1 MAYSNIAQVT
11 TANTFNMWRLVTNSL
26 SNAVNQIAG
35 NTTYTKDD
43 GSWVLTNGF
52 ISLSNTLGTTL
63 TVSANATISKIL
75 TVADI
80 VLTGNITGGLAT
92 VMYNQANTA
101 YNQANTAYNQANTAY
116 NQANTA
122 YNTAN
127 TAANTVMVSA
137 NSVSTLSGR
146 QLNFVNTAT
155 VTVTVTSGTAGNAN
169 IAFTTIGGGGTGT
182 VTSVATGLGLTGGTI
197 TTTGTISA
205 VAASTSV
212 QGVVKLID
220 NVTTTDSSNA
230 ATATAVKTAYDA
242 AISANNSA
250 NNSANTVQVYAN
262 STLVLSKA
270 NLNFVNSA
278 TALVSVTN
286 NSGQANVSYSVNT
299 AAITSLGTLSALDI
313 SGSAANIFDTPIVSV
328 TSSSSFSDNAAGK
341 VLLCDSTA
349 PTAITLTFAPA
360 AKANFAVTII
370 RNGTG
375 NVIIANTSTI
385 QKQNTTSY
393 TTANISSQFAAA
405 TVLYTATNKFIL
417 LGDIT

>member
-11 TANTFNMWRLVTNSL
+11 TANTFNMWRLVTNNL

-43 GSWVLTNGF
+43 GSWILSKGF
-52 ISLSNTLGTTL
+52 ISLSNTSGTTL

-75 TVADI
+75 TVSDI
-80 VLTGNITGGLAT
+80 VLTGNITGGLAA
-92 VMYNQANTA
+92 VM
-101 YNQANTAYNQANTAY
+101 Y

-127 TAANTVMVSA
+127 NAANTVRVSA
-137 NSVSTLSGR
+137 NSVATLSGQ
-146 QLNFVNTAT
+146 QLNFVNTSSIL
-155 VTVTVTSGTAGNAN
+155 VTVTQGTGTSAGNAN
-169 IAFTTIGGGGTGT
+169 VSFSVSGGVGTGT

-197 TTTGTISA
+197 TASGTISA
-205 VAASTSV
+205 VAASTST

-220 NVTTTDSSNA
+220 NTTTTDSSNA
-230 ATATAVKTAYDA
+230 ATATAVKTAFDTAVLAYGTA
-242 AISANNSA
+242 NTSANS
-250 NNSANTVQVYAN
+250 VQVYAN

-270 NLNFVNSA
+270 SLNFVNSA

-349 PTAITLTFAPA
+349 PTAITLTFTAAP
-360 AKANFAVTII
+360 KANFAVTII

>member
-43 GSWVLTNGF
+43 GSWILSNGF
-52 ISLSNTLGTTL
+52 ISLSNTSGTTL

-80 VLTGNITGGLAT
+80 VLTGRITGGLAT
-92 VMYNQANTA
+92 TMYAQANMAYTVANTA
-101 YNQANTAYNQANTAY
+101 YGVANS
-116 NQANTA
+116 A

-127 TAANTVMVSA
+127 NAANTVRVSA
-137 NSVSTLSGR
+137 NSLLTLSGQ

-155 VTVTVTSGTAGNAN
+155 VTVTVTPGISGNAN
-169 IAFTTIGGGGTGT
+169 IAFTSVGSGGS
-182 VTSVATGLGLTGGTI
+182 VTSIATGLGLTGGTI

-205 VAASTSV
+205 VVASTST

-220 NVTTTDSSNA
+220 NTTTTDSSNA
-230 ATATAVKTAYDA
+230 ATATAVKTAFDTAVLAYGT
-242 AISANNSA
+242 ANNSA
-250 NNSANTVQVYAN
+250 NSVQVYAN
-262 STLVLSKA
+262 NNLILSKA

-278 TALVSVTN
+278 TVF
-286 NSGQANVSYSVNT
+286 ANVSSGSTGNVNVAFT
-299 AAITSLGTLSALDI
+299 INTTGITSLGTLTALDI

-328 TSSSSFSDNAAGK
+328 TANRTVTDNAAGL

-360 AKANFAVTII
+360 SKANFAVTII

>member
-11 TANTFNMWRLVTNSL
+11 TSNTFNQWRLVTNSL

-43 GSWVLTNGF
+43 GSWVLSKGF
-52 ISLSNTLGTTL
+52 ISLSNTSGTTL

-80 VLTGNITGGLAT
+80 VLTGSITGGLAT

-116 NQANTA
+116 N
-122 YNTAN
+122 TAN
-127 TAANTVMVSA
+127 NAANTVRVSA
-137 NSVSTLSGR
+137 NSIATLSGQ

-155 VTVTVTSGTAGNAN
+155 VTVTVTPGISGNAN
-169 IAFTTIGGGGTGT
+169 IAFTSVGSGGS

-242 AISANNSA
+242 AITANNSA

-341 VLLCDSTA
+341 VLLCDSTS
-349 PTAITLTFAPA
+349 PTSITLTFAPA

>member
-1 MAYSNIAQVT
+1 MAYSNIAQIT
-11 TANTFNMWRLVTNSL
+11 TANTFNQWRLVTNSL

-43 GSWVLTNGF
+43 GSWVLSNGF

-75 TVADI
+75 TVSDI

-116 NQANTA
+116 GR
-122 YNTAN
+122 AN

-169 IAFTTIGGGGTGT
+169 IAFTTIGGGGSGT

-299 AAITSLGTLSALDI
+299 AAITSLGTLTALDI

-328 TSSSSFSDNAAGK
+328 TSSGSYSDNAAGK
-341 VLLCDSTA
+341 ILLCDSTS
-349 PTAITLTFAPA
+349 PTAITLTFHSAP
-360 AKANFAVTII
+360 KANFSVTII

-375 NVIIANTSTI
+375 NVIIANTSSV
-385 QKQNTTSY
+385 QKQNTTSF
-393 TTANISSQFAAA
+393 TTANISTQFGAA
-405 TVLYTATNKFIL
+405 TVVYTATNKFIL

>member
-43 GSWVLTNGF
+43 GSWVLSNGF
-52 ISLSNTLGTTL
+52 ISLSNTSGTTL

-80 VLTGNITGGLAT
+80 VLTGRITGGLAT
-92 VMYNQANTA
+92 TMYAQANMAYTVANTA
-101 YNQANTAYNQANTAY
+101 YGVANS
-116 NQANTA
+116 A

-127 TAANTVMVSA
+127 NAANTVRVSA
-137 NSVSTLSGR
+137 NSLLTLSGQ

-155 VTVTVTSGTAGNAN
+155 VTVTVTPGISGNAN

-205 VAASTSV
+205 VVASTST

-220 NVTTTDSSNA
+220 NTTTTDSSNA
-230 ATATAVKTAYDA
+230 ATATAVKTAFDTAVLGYNTA
-242 AISANNSA
+242 NTSANS
-250 NNSANTVQVYAN
+250 VQVYAN

-270 NLNFVNSA
+270 NLNFVNST
-278 TALVSVTN
+278 TALVSVIN

-328 TSSSSFSDNAAGK
+328 TANRTVTDNAAGL

>member
-43 GSWVLTNGF
+43 GSWVLSNGF
-52 ISLSNTLGTTL
+52 ISLSNTSGTTL
-63 TVSANATISKIL
+63 TVAANATISKIL

-80 VLTGNITGGLAT
+80 VLTGRITGGLAT
-92 VMYNQANTA
+92 TMYAQANM
-101 YNQANTAYNQANTAY
+101 
-116 NQANTA
+116 A

-127 TAANTVMVSA
+127 NAANTVRVSA
-137 NSVSTLSGR
+137 NSVSTLSAQ
-146 QLNFVNTAT
+146 QLNFINSPSIL
-155 VTVTVTSGTAGNAN
+155 VTVTQGTGSAAGNAN
-169 IAFTTIGGGGTGT
+169 VSFSVSGGVGTGT

-197 TTTGTISA
+197 TTSGTISA
-205 VAASTSV
+205 VAASTST

-220 NVTTTDSSNA
+220 NTTTTDSSNA
-230 ATATAVKTAYDA
+230 ATATAVKTAYDTA
-242 AISANNSA
+242 TNA
-250 NNSANTVQVYAN
+250 ANTVQVYAN
-262 STLVLSKA
+262 NNLILSKA

-278 TALVSVTN
+278 TVF
-286 NSGQANVSYSVNT
+286 ANVSSGSTGNVNVAFTVNT
-299 AAITSLGTLSALDI
+299 SAITSLGTLTALDI

-328 TSSSSFSDNAAGK
+328 TANRTVTDNAAGL

>member
-11 TANTFNMWRLVTNSL
+11 TSNTFNMWRLVTNNL

-43 GSWVLTNGF
+43 GSWVLSNGF
-52 ISLSNTLGTTL
+52 ISLSNTSGTTL

-116 NQANTA
+116 N
-122 YNTAN
+122 TAN
-127 TAANTVMVSA
+127 NAANTVRVSA
-137 NSVSTLSGR
+137 NSIATLSGQ

-155 VTVTVTSGTAGNAN
+155 VTVTVTSGISGNAN
-169 IAFTTIGGGGTGT
+169 IAFTSVGSGGS

-242 AISANNSA
+242 AITANNSA

-278 TALVSVTN
+278 TALVSVIN

-341 VLLCDSTA
+341 VLLCDSTS
-349 PTAITLTFAPA
+349 PTSITLTFTAA

>member
-11 TANTFNMWRLVTNSL
+11 TANTFNMWRLVTNNL

-43 GSWVLTNGF
+43 GSWVLSNGF
-52 ISLSNTLGTTL
+52 ISLSNSSGTTL
-63 TVSANATISKIL
+63 TVAANATISKIL
-75 TVADI
+75 NVRDI

-92 VMYNQANTA
+92 VMF
-101 YNQANTAYNQANTAY
+101 

-127 TAANTVMVSA
+127 NSANTVRVSA
-137 NSVSTLSGR
+137 NSAATLSGQ
-146 QLNFVNTAT
+146 QLNFVNTSSIIVN
-155 VTVTVTSGTAGNAN
+155 VTQGTGTSAGNAN
-169 IAFTTIGGGGTGT
+169 VSFSISGGVGTGT

-197 TTTGTISA
+197 TATGTISA
-205 VAASTSV
+205 VPASTST

-220 NVTTTDSSNA
+220 NTTTTDSSNA
-230 ATATAVKTAYDA
+230 ATATAVKTAYDS
-242 AISANNSA
+242 AITAYNTANT
-250 NNSANTVQVYAN
+250 SANTVQVYTN
-262 STLVLSKA
+262 STLVVSKA

-341 VLLCDSTA
+341 VLLCDSTS
-349 PTAITLTFAPA
+349 PTAITLTFTAA

-375 NVIIANTSTI
+375 NVIIANSATV

-393 TTANISSQFAAA
+393 TTSNISSQFAAA

>member
-1 MAYSNIAQVT
+1 MAYSNIAQIT
-11 TANTFNMWRLVTNSL
+11 TSNTFNQWRLVTNSL

-43 GSWVLTNGF
+43 GSWVLSNGS
-52 ISLSNTLGTTL
+52 ITLSNTRGTTL
-63 TVSANATISKIL
+63 TVAANATISKIL

-80 VLTGNITGGLAT
+80 ALTGSITGGLAT

-101 YNQANTAYNQANTAY
+101 YN
-116 NQANTA
+116 
-122 YNTAN
+122 TAN
-127 TAANTVMVSA
+127 NAANTVRVSA
-137 NSVSTLSGR
+137 NSAATLSGQ
-146 QLNFVNTAT
+146 QLNFVNTSSIL
-155 VTVTVTSGTAGNAN
+155 VTVTQGTGTSAGNAN
-169 IAFTTIGGGGTGT
+169 VSFSVSGGVGTGT

-197 TTTGTISA
+197 TASGTISA
-205 VAASTSV
+205 VAASTST

-220 NVTTTDSSNA
+220 NTTTTDSSNA
-230 ATATAVKTAYDA
+230 ATATAVKTAFDTAVLAYNTA
-242 AISANNSA
+242 NTSANS
-250 NNSANTVQVYAN
+250 VQVYAN

-349 PTAITLTFAPA
+349 PTAITLTFTAA

-375 NVIIANTSTI
+375 NVIIANSATI
-385 QKQNTTSY
+385 QKQNTSSY